1 MRTPLS
7 VLAAAMAAV
16 LLSFSRLPGQSFRR
30 GGAEFNAMRK
40 VTVPA
45 DKSYSVVVTQFFHH
59 GEISPDG
66 RNVAVATRNQKL
78 VPVRVLQLGP
88 GDYCRL
94 AFQTD
99 SGQKSY
105 EVFYGG
111 EPPAEDALPPW
122 TNRDGLLLET
132 RRYRDCNLNSL
143 DSVRNAF
150 NASPRIGSDYVDN
163 VQHSHNPFSQK
174 PGPFLSRYS
183 GQLRIGSG
191 GTYGFLVSSQDCGF
205 LLIDDKVVQ
214 SAPGRHGPLRRATRG
229 TRKDVQLS
237 AGSHKFEFYHAAS
250 GPEAMMVAAWEV
262 SPTDPKPKPA
272 AIPSESF
279 RTASVGQVAAGAVT
293 TRASKLS
300 PDFLVSIAGDVPLPD
315 NDAPLIGVRFMDY
328 SPRALTLKAKI
339 LWDFGDGQ
347 TSEAPNPVHV
357 YLRPGVY
364 PVKLTVKR
372 SPKTSEIVNRVSI
385 DRPTLTAK
393 DKLHTLDEYLPV
405 LATYEPRTLDAAAL
419 RQLVLAYVWK
429 VETLLA
435 AEPADAAAGEQE
447 GESQPQPP
455 KDPAAVR
462 AEAEAKKAEA
472 LKYVTA
478 AVTAG
483 KVAFLEQSAAT
494 GDDELHKLVRL
505 IGPMARDQLGDS
517 YLAGL
522 IWHNASRKITRNE
535 LKAECEIEAADVA
548 VNDLVNT
555 KAAKSLL
562 EAATAHF
569 GNGRMGAV
577 AGRLQRV
584 WGDYHALTG
593 DGEAARKAYTE
604 ADAILGTTRSHIERT
619 AWQGAHSR
627 SAEQY
632 LKTGELDR
640 AIIEIRTWQ
649 EEFPAEKID
658 GYLNLMLARYWAG
671 REKYA
676 EAVAQAEQLLTV
688 NADSPYIDQ
697 LLLLA
702 ADCEVKR
709 GRVDRALATLHQLL
723 KEYPGS
729 PLVPVVRAN
738 IAKLESGEV
747 EEPKKRPGRSG
758 PASTD
763 NN

>member
-1 MRTPLS
+1 MQLRSTVL
-7 VLAAAMAAV
+7 LAAAVAV
-16 LLSFSRLPGQSFRR
+16 LSPQTGLRAQSFRR
-30 GGAEFNAMRK
+30 GGTEFNALRTVSIPPGEIKPVM
-40 VTVPA
+40 VTE
-45 DKSYSVVVTQFFHH
+45 FFHH
-59 GEISPDG
+59 GQISPDCK
-66 RNVAVATRNQKL
+66 NVIVMARNQKMA
-78 VPVRVLQLGP
+78 PCRVLQLGP
-88 GDYCRL
+88 GDFCRL
-94 AFQTD
+94 AFQTLQ
-99 SGQKSY
+99 GQTTY
-105 EVFYGG
+105 EVYYGG
-111 EPPAEDALPPW
+111 EPPEKGTVPAW

-132 RRYRDCNLNSL
+132 RRYKQCNLNQL
-143 DSVRNAF
+143 DSVRKAF
-150 NASPRIGSDYVDN
+150 ESSERIGSDYVEN
-163 VQHSHNPFSQK
+163 VQHSHNPFSLR
-174 PGPFLSRYS
+174 PEPFLSHYS
-183 GQLRIGSG
+183 GQLHVGAAG
-191 GTYGFLVSSQDCGF
+191 KYGFLTSSRDCSF
-205 LLIDDKVVQ
+205 LLIDGKEVI
-214 SAPGRHGPLRRATRG
+214 SAPGRHGPMHQANRG
-229 TRKDVQLS
+229 SRKDIQLQ
-237 AGSHKFEFYHAAS
+237 AGAHRFDYYHAAS
-250 GPEAMMVAAWEV
+250 GPEAIMVAAWEV
-262 SPTDPKPKPA
+262 NASDPKPKPV
-272 AIPSESF
+272 AIPTEAF
-279 RTASVGQVAAGAVT
+279 RTGSIGRVQAGPVQVRDMKMA
-293 TRASKLS
+293 
-300 PDFLVSIAGDVPLPD
+300 PDFLVAIAGDVPLPD
-315 NDAPLIGVRFMDY
+315 NDQPLVGVRFKDVGAK
-328 SPRALTLKAKI
+328 ALTMGGKAR
-339 LWDFGDGQ
+339 WDFGDGQ
-347 TSEAPNPVHV
+347 TGTDANPVHV

-429 VETLLA
+429 VELLLA
-435 AEPADAAAGEQE
+435 AEPADATAGEQE

-455 KDPAAVR
+455 KDPAALQ

-483 KVAFLEQSAAT
+483 KVAFLEESAAN

-522 IWHNASRKITRNE
+522 IWHNASRRITRNE
-535 LKAECEIEAADVA
+535 IKAECEIEAADVA
-548 VNDLVNT
+548 VNDLVNA
-555 KAAKSLL
+555 KAGKSLL

-569 GNGRMGAV
+569 GKGRMGAV
-577 AGRLQRV
+577 ASRLQRV

-593 DGEAARKAYTE
+593 DGEAARKAYNE
-604 ADAILGTTRSHIERT
+604 AEAILGTTRSHIERT

-640 AIIEIRTWQ
+640 AIIEIRVWQ
-649 EEFPAEKID
+649 EEFPAEKVD

-688 NADSPYIDQ
+688 NAESPYIDQ

-729 PLVPVVRAN
+729 PLVPAVRAN
-738 IAKLESGEV
+738 IAKLES
-747 EEPKKRPGRSG
+747 EEKR
-758 PASTD
+758 
-763 NN
+763 